1 MQRISSANRVFP
13 GGLLAGVAFG
23 IGVILILFAA
33 TGAFA
38 ATPSWQP
45 DASEKLVK
53 LPASYLQK
61 AVDRDFAQ
69 SELAGALNDLNSRV
83 ALKGQTLKDLMAAID
98 KADGDVRIELR
109 HQFLAEKQEFIKLMG
124 EQQELRRKQ
133 VDTKI
138 KLYERLLAKLE
149 RRDAGSTPIK
159 AGVVRNQEAARAR
172 FENSVAEVDM
182 KLFGSPEVGES
193 RYSREYAK
201 NMAAIEQLVQA
212 IKEHPMA
219 AQLEEDGQ
227 GMSKQDHLRKLIAD
241 NQAEGAI
248 LDQEQTILG
257 YMAKLVALDAMAL
270 SEDVA
275 AKDADAGNPATDG
288 DGNVS
293 LSSSIDFFIEQ

>member
-13 GGLLAGVAFG
+13 GGLLAGIAFG
-23 IGVILILFAA
+23 IGVLLILFAA

-45 DASEKLVK
+45 QASEKLVK
-53 LPASYLQK
+53 LPATYLQK

-69 SELAGALNDLNSRV
+69 SELAGALNDLNSRI
-83 ALKGQTLKDLMAAID
+83 ALKGQTLKDLVAAID

-124 EQQELRRKQ
+124 DQQELRRKQ

-138 KLYERLLAKLE
+138 KLYERLLSKLE
-149 RRDAGSTPIK
+149 RENGATSPAK
-159 AGVVRNQEAARAR
+159 AELISKQKAARAR
-172 FENSVAEVDM
+172 FDNSVADVDM
-182 KLFGSPEVGES
+182 NLFGSPEVGES

-212 IKEHPMA
+212 IKSHPMS
-219 AQLEEDGQ
+219 AQLEDDGS
-227 GMSKQDHLRKLIAD
+227 GMSKQDHLRQLIAD

-248 LDQEQTILG
+248 LDQEETILG

-275 AKDADAGNPATDG
+275 AKDVDAGNAVTDG
-288 DGNVS
+288 EGNVS
-293 LSSSIDFFIEQ
+293 LSSSIDFFIGQ